1 MEWRAS
7 SLNLMSFA
15 IGLFNNSHEVF
26 LTEHEVFN
34 PVDFNL
40 IGAVFLKD
48 DLIADLDRDRRAG
61 PVFEQFAR
69 TDGHP
74 LSLLRLLLRGVRKD
88 NARRGC
94 LFILDRFDDDPIAQR
109 TKLHTD

>member
-69 TDGHP
+69 TDGHH
-74 LSLLRLLLRGVRKD
+74 LSLLRLLLRGIRKD
-88 NARRGC
+88 DSRGSD
-94 LFILDRFDDDPIAQR
+94 LLVLDRLHDDPIPEW